1 MSGCGVSAAAT
12 DDGGSSEGLH
22 RHLFYTPP
30 YASAPLLG
38 ALAAHA
44 IPGMEY
50 PKPADLAHTRTIKT
64 SSGPAVVTVSF
75 RVPGQVELEIQLPP
89 AQHPDGGLADAAP
102 DSRTEGV
109 DAAGSDAS
117 EDGAV
122 RSAVTQIEGIVRR
135 WLDLDTDPVPVDA
148 ALSKHSVLA
157 PMVSARAGLRVL
169 GSVDP
174 FETAVLTVLGQQVSL
189 AAARTF
195 GGRLVEAFGAD
206 APDGFRAFPDPEVLA
221 AVPPQEL
228 QAAIRITGAR
238 SRTVHE
244 LATAVAVGHMRL
256 NHDADPAEARAS
268 LLEVPGIG
276 PWTAD
281 YLAVRVLA
289 DRDAYPAGD
298 LVLRRALGV
307 KTAREAA
314 ALSEPWRP
322 YRAYALF
329 HLWTH
334 DSFV

>member
-1 MSGCGVSAAAT
+1 MTGDGGFRDAGSLFGALA
-12 DDGGSSEGLH
+12 DDGGARGTLH
-22 RHLFYTPP
+22 RQLAYTPP

-44 IPGMEY
+44 IPGMEHAE
-50 PKPADLAHTRTIKT
+50 PAELAHTRTIKT
-64 SSGPAVVTVSF
+64 SSGAAVVRVSF
-75 RVPGQVELEIQLPP
+75 QIPGRVELEIQLPP
-89 AQHPDGGLADAAP
+89 GQLP
-102 DSRTEGV
+102 EC
-109 DAAGSDAS
+109 
-117 EDGAV
+117 E
-122 RSAVTQIEGIVRR
+122 IEEIVRR

-148 ALSKHSVLA
+148 ALMKHSVLA

-195 GGRLVEAFGAD
+195 GGRLVEAFGTD
-206 APDGFRAFPDPEVLA
+206 APGGFRAFPNPEVLA

-244 LATAVAVGHMRL
+244 LASAVAVGKLRL
-256 NHDADPAEARAS
+256 KHDGDPVETRAS
-268 LLEVPGIG
+268 LLKVPGIG

-289 DRDAYPAGD
+289 DPDAYPSGD
-298 LVLRRALGV
+298 LVLQRALGV
-307 KTAREAA
+307 KTAREAVA
-314 ALSEPWRP
+314 MSEPWRP

-334 DSFV
+334 DSII

>member
-1 MSGCGVSAAAT
+1 MT
-12 DDGGSSEGLH
+12 DDGGSPGTL
-22 RHLFYTPP
+22 RRQLDYTPP
-30 YASAPLLG
+30 YASGPLLG
-38 ALAAHA
+38 ALGAHA
-44 IPGMEY
+44 IPGMERVD
-50 PKPADLAHTRTIKT
+50 PAGLAHTRTIKT
-64 SSGPAVVTVSF
+64 TAGPAVVTVSF
-75 RVPGQVELEIQLPP
+75 QVPGQVELEVQLPP
-89 AQHPDGGLADAAP
+89 GRHPDGGLADSAP
-102 DSRTEGV
+102 DSRREGAQAV
-109 DAAGSDAS
+109 GSDAS

-122 RSAVTQIEGIVRR
+122 GSAVARIEGIVRR
-135 WLDLDTDPVPVDA
+135 WLDLDTDPAPVDA
-148 ALSKHSVLA
+148 ALSRHSVLA

-195 GGRLVEAFGAD
+195 GGRLVEAFGTD
-206 APDGFRAFPDPEVLA
+206 APDGFRAFPDPAVLA

-244 LATAVAVGHMRL
+244 LASAVAVGHVQL
-256 NHDADPAEARAS
+256 NHDADPDEARAS

-289 DRDAYPAGD
+289 DRDAYPSGD

-307 KTAREAA
+307 KTAGEAA
-314 ALSEPWRP
+314 AMSEPWRP

-329 HLWTH
+329 HLWTQ